1 MNEQERTKIIFPEP
15 EKDIEELMAEKLAEF
30 PYLSEK
36 GQEEK
41 KMQLKLLLR
50 QGGSP
55 ALFVSLFSDPE
66 ELTADEID
74 VIRTSIRVTDE
85 HFYYDRIRNYRQDI
99 SEVLE
104 KTKLHEAKTVFIG
117 PCVAKKDEADLFR
130 EKPYRMPYLIVS
142 SPAVISEISA
152 EVRKHYEKLL
162 ESIHA
167 EIINR
172 LTCGMGDMAAS
183 CEDMKREEIRRLLEG
198 LKEKEKQI
206 QDLREKLREHHIDI
220 GSEEKAALKDGEDR
234 EDSNNGVHADGQGN
248 ARAPN
253 PADGL
258 IAGFFKRSTD
268 SHLSGEARQVMDEYR
283 RKKSRNNL

>member
-41 KMQLKLLLR
+41 KMQLKLLLK

-104 KTKLHEAKTVFIG
+104 KTKKN
-117 PCVAKKDEADLFR
+117 C
-130 EKPYRMPYLIVS
+130 
-142 SPAVISEISA
+142 
-152 EVRKHYEKLL
+152 
-162 ESIHA
+162 
-167 EIINR
+167 
-172 LTCGMGDMAAS
+172 
-183 CEDMKREEIRRLLEG
+183 
-198 LKEKEKQI
+198 
-206 QDLREKLREHHIDI
+206 
-220 GSEEKAALKDGEDR
+220 
-234 EDSNNGVHADGQGN
+234 SN
-248 ARAPN
+248 
-253 PADGL
+253 
-258 IAGFFKRSTD
+258 K
-268 SHLSGEARQVMDEYR
+268 
-283 RKKSRNNL
+283 

>member
-41 KMQLKLLLR
+41 KMQLKLLLK

-104 KTKLHEAKTVFIG
+104 KTKLHIITTG
-117 PCVAKKDEADLFR
+117 LSLAKKDKADLFR
-130 EKPYRMPYLIVS
+130 ENPYSIPYLIVS
-142 SPAVISEISA
+142 SPAVISEISD
-152 EVRKHYEKLL
+152 EVKKHYEELIERLCSEIAKRYTR
-162 ESIHA
+162 SA
-167 EIINR
+167 EGLIDSYEEMR
-172 LTCGMGDMAAS
+172 
-183 CEDMKREEIRRLLEG
+183 REEIRRLLEG

-206 QDLREKLREHHIDI
+206 EELKAKLREHNI
-220 GSEEKAALKDGEDR
+220 SFESKEKAALKDGEGR
-234 EDSNNGVHADGQGN
+234 ENGSGKDYACGKGN

-253 PADGL
+253 PVDSPL
-258 IAGFFKRSTD
+258 AGFLKKRID
-268 SHLSGEARQVMDEYR
+268 SHLSEEARQVMDEYR
-283 RKKSRNNL
+283 RNKRQAELI

>member
-104 KTKLHEAKTVFIG
+104 KTKLHIITAG
-117 PCVAKKDEADLFR
+117 LSPAKKDEADLFR

-167 EIINR
+167 EIISR
-172 LTCGMGDMAAS
+172 LTRGMGDMAAS

-220 GSEEKAALKDGEDR
+220 GSEEKAALEDGEDR

-258 IAGFFKRSTD
+258 IAGFFKRRTD
-268 SHLSGEARQVMDEYR
+268 SRLSGEARQVMDEYR